1 MGARMVSR
9 ERVKAYLAL
18 VGTFLLGAV
27 CAGAGYH
34 AYTTQKNAALFAG
47 DREAFEARRV
57 QMLQRELE
65 LDAGQE
71 ARVRE
76 IFRKHAPERQRL
88 MRATMEGCGATLDA
102 HRERVDAEIRALLDP
117 AQQSR
122 FEAVRA
128 ERRKQVFG
136 VAEPSA
142 KRP

>member
-1 MGARMVSR
+1 MVTR
-9 ERVKAYLAL
+9 QRLKAYLTL

-34 AYTTQKNAALFAG
+34 AYAKQESAALFAG

-57 QMLQRELE
+57 QMLSRELDLRGE
-65 LDAGQE
+65 QE
-71 ARVRE
+71 AQVRE

-88 MRATMEGCGATLDA
+88 MRETMQGCGATMEA

-117 AQQSR
+117 AQRGR
-122 FEAVRA
+122 FDAWRA
-128 ERRKQVFG
+128 ERRKQLF
-136 VAEPSA
+136 AAPDPAA